1 MSENRSSKSSKS
13 SIKRR
18 EHPTEDDRVIVKQ
31 EKVDDY
37 PEPPSPGPVGL
48 SSPVLSRPEDMGV

>member
-1 MSENRSSKSSKS
+1 MWLCARLLASFADSRS
-13 SIKRR
+13 
-18 EHPTEDDRVIVKQ
+18 TEDDRVIVKQ